1 MVAPVTDIFKSIIDG
16 GVVEGWVEDTLKA
29 WWEVYSRELEI
40 QRGETPGLHPQPA
53 SWVVIDGPEADREV
67 ADQMPAIII
76 ISPGLNGQR
85 PIHDGRGQYRATWLV
100 GVGLFVSASTRE
112 DTKNLVRFYAAVAR
126 AIMLQ
131 KSSLGG
137 NVARTTWLDES
148 YDDNFNFTDQL
159 TISAGSVI
167 FEVEVDNVVTHGAGP
182 VADPDPGTQPG
193 SQPHYAN
200 RVIIDLR
207 KERIT

>member
-148 YDDNFNFTDQL
+148 YDDNFNFTDDQ
-159 TISAGSVI
+159 TISAGQVVFDI
-167 FEVEVDNVVTHGAGP
+167 EVADVVNRFDGP
-182 VADPDPGTQPG
+182 VGAPDPDTQPG
-193 SQPHYAN
+193 SEWHTADT
-200 RVIIDLR
+200 VEIELV
-207 KERIT
+207 KEG